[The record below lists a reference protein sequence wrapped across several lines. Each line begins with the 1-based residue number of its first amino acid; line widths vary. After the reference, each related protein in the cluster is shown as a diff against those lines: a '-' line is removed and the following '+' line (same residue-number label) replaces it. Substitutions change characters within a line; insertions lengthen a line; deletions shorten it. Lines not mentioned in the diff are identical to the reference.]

1 MRSVLPDHVLPAGTA
16 SLEPVTQN
24 WLADDAYPAGPL
36 REPAVPPLR
45 QADDEAGRQGAATD
59 ATPALTAG
67 TDRSPARPGKRT
79 GLSARA
85 QDIRSRGPMTITPT
99 RRHPHHTGGDFARL
113 SRRLHSRRHGLPKAI
128 WRA

>member
-1 MRSVLPDHVLPAGTA
+1 M
-16 SLEPVTQN
+16 TQN

-36 REPAVPPLR
+36 REPAGPPLR

-59 ATPALTAG
+59 ATPALTAD

-85 QDIRSRGPMTITPT
+85 QDIRSRDP
-99 RRHPHHTGGDFARL
+99 
-113 SRRLHSRRHGLPKAI
+113 
-128 WRA
+128 